1 MKLRVPQYFKEFH
14 CIAEKCKDNC
24 CIGWEID
31 IDDETA
37 NTYNKV
43 SGEFGEKLQKN
54 ITATTQKSFIL
65 DKHDRCPF
73 LNNKNLCEI
82 FINLGEKNLCKI
94 CTEHP
99 RYYEWFTNIKE
110 GGIGLCCEEVS
121 RIILSQNTKFIT
133 YDIDIPFESADE
145 YDSNLYSY
153 LHVSR
158 NKIISHLDNTSLS
171 LNSRIRNVLMYVHKL
186 QENIDN
192 NDLSDIDI
200 TFVQSN
206 KKTNLQPILEY
217 FLTLEPFDINWIT
230 YLKNNISL
238 YNNSRNKLEEFENT
252 NPQISSYLQN
262 ISIYFVWRY
271 FFKGVFDLDI
281 LSKIKL
287 MAVSVAVIKSL
298 FFCKWL
304 ENAALTFNDCVEIAK
319 DYSKEIE
326 YSDDNLF
333 ALVDAYY
340 ELDSFSVENLIGLFS

>member
-14 CIAEKCKDNC
+14 CISDKCKDNC

-37 NTYNKV
+37 NIYNKV

-54 ITATTQKSFIL
+54 ITATTPKSFIL

-82 FINLGEKNLCKI
+82 FINLGEKNLCQI

-99 RYYEWFTNIKE
+99 RYYEWFNNIKE
-110 GGIGLCCEEVS
+110 GGIGLCCEEAS
-121 RIILSQNTKFIT
+121 RIILSQNTEFIT
-133 YDIDIPFESADE
+133 YDINIPFESADE
-145 YDSNLYSY
+145 YDSNLYVY
-153 LHVSR
+153 LQCSR

-171 LNSRIRNVLMYVHKL
+171 LNSRIRNVLMYAHKL

-200 TFVQSN
+200 TFVQTN
-206 KKTNLQPILEY
+206 KKTNLQPILEF

-238 YNNSRNKLEEFENT
+238 YNNSINKLEEFENT
-252 NPQISSYLQN
+252 NSQISNYLQN

-271 FFKGVFDLDI
+271 FLKGVFDLDI

-287 MAVSVAVIKSL
+287 MAVSIAVIKFL

-304 ENAALTFNDCVEIAK
+304 ENATLTFNDCVKIAK

-326 YSDDNLF
+326 YSDDNLS

>member
-14 CIAEKCKDNC
+14 CIADKCKDNC

-37 NTYNKV
+37 NIYNKI
-43 SGEFGEKLQKN
+43 SGEFGKKLKKN
-54 ITATTQKSFIL
+54 ITATKQKSFIL

-99 RYYEWFTNIKE
+99 RYYEWFNNIKE
-110 GGIGLCCEEVS
+110 GGIGLCCEEAS
-121 RIILSQNTKFIT
+121 RIILSQNTKFST

-145 YDSNLYSY
+145 YDSNLYAY
-153 LHVSR
+153 LDDSR

-171 LNSRIRNVLMYVHKL
+171 LDSRIRNVLMYAHKL
-186 QENIDN
+186 QKNIDN
-192 NDLSDIDI
+192 NNLSDINI
-200 TFVQSN
+200 TTINPV
-206 KKTNLQPILEY
+206 KETNLQPILEY

-230 YLKNNISL
+230 NLKNNIYL
-238 YNNSRNKLEEFENT
+238 YNNSINKLEEFENE
-252 NPQISSYLQN
+252 NPQISRYLQN

-271 FFKGVFDLDI
+271 FLKGVFDLDI
-281 LSKIKL
+281 LSKVKL
-287 MAVSVAVIKSL
+287 MAISISVIKSL

-304 ENAALTFNDCVEIAK
+304 ENGFLTFNNCVEIAK
-319 DYSKEIE
+319 NYSKEIE
-326 YSDDNLF
+326 YSDDNLS

-340 ELDSFSVENLIGLFS
+340 ELDNFSTENLIRLFS